1 MKEER
6 EVTQE
11 ELAELIQAQKGEFI
25 IHIEQGTG
33 DDNGKEEPS

>member
-6 EVTQE
+6 EITQE

-25 IHIEQGTG
+25 IQ
-33 DDNGKEEPS
+33 DLKSVV

>member
-6 EVTQE
+6 EITQE

-25 IHIEQGTG
+25 IHIERGMG